1 VINFIIRLNTD
12 GKHTRVGEWLYERGY
27 SSRIAIYGVSWSLAL
42 IGWCMMLWSYD
53 FLQTFGYRDG
63 GYRRFW
69 SNHFLAGFDIL
80 TLLVR
85 NTLEASSAE
94 GLLTDFFVQLVGVQ
108 LWFLVNVLSMCLR
121 KKPISDIKARF
132 YDFGMAIA
140 LMCISIRCA
149 TQLNHLEESCQ
160 WPNQCKWIWKTIR
173 PRQLAAIILALIV
186 R

>member
-1 VINFIIRLNTD
+1 MNTD
-12 GKHTRVGEWLYERGY
+12 GRYTRVGEWLYERGY

-53 FLQTFGYRDG
+53 FLQTFGYREG
-63 GYRRFW
+63 GYHRFW
-69 SNHFLAGFDIL
+69 SAHFLAGFEIL

-85 NTLEASSAE
+85 NTLEANSAE

-108 LWFLVNVLSMCLR
+108 LWFLANVVSMCLR

-132 YDFGMAIA
+132 CDFGIAIA

-160 WPNQCKWIWKTIR
+160 WPSQCKWIWKTIR